1 MSDVSAVQHYVVE
14 IDGVKYSE
22 HARFVD
28 ASRQVYFSTSRIQSS
43 RSKFAIFLIPNQKK
57 LRRGWW
63 LGRKQVSSR
72 FGDCLLKSLIE
83 ICPVFLQKW
92 L

>member
-28 ASRQVYFSTSRIQSS
+28 AIKTGLLLHEQNPEFKIRVRELSEAQLERVTSGV
-43 RSKFAIFLIPNQKK
+43 AA
-57 LRRGWW
+57 
-63 LGRKQVSSR
+63 
-72 FGDCLLKSLIE
+72 
-83 ICPVFLQKW
+83 
-92 L
+92 

>member
-28 ASRQVYFSTSRIQSS
+28 AIKT
-43 RSKFAIFLIPNQKK
+43 
-57 LRRGWW
+57 G
-63 LGRKQVSSR
+63 
-72 FGDCLLKSLIE
+72 LLLHEQNPEFKIRVRELSEAPLE
-83 ICPVFLQKW
+83 RVASGVAA
-92 L
+92 